1 MRCRGGRVDLFNSFR
16 YLLRCAIIALVLCS
30 AQNAFS
36 GAAEKWDYEV
46 KPDKSKN
53 IVVIEAKRVNIPAAN
68 DSRYKVRVS
77 PSKSVVS
84 RTMMRRLFRRANPL
98 IGVSTMAVEALLS
111 SYGYKIDD
119 EEQIIYRDI
128 GNLESDYYY
137 LCDGNKFTNIN
148 DLAFCLAAVQTKP
161 SWVDYYY
168 KNVYPTVRESSQGV
182 FVDVYGDKHSKSTN
196 VLISPATSIVSSV
209 GYKNNE
215 STDPKREVL
224 TEEKLGEIM
233 FGRHPDTGKDTGVWT
248 GIKEAYERIPNE
260 IPASDEA
267 PYFIEQILEKSNP
280 DSNSNEVIHTDP
292 ETGKQTNSALPN
304 FCDWATPI
312 CSFVEWFKDDS
323 DIPEPEKYTISE
335 LDKSKLPTAPQFNF
349 NNQCPAPKTF
359 ALNLGMASTQISL
372 PYDYFCSFAV
382 DVRPFVIL
390 AAWLHACYIFVGFVR
405 S

>member
-1 MRCRGGRVDLFNSFR
+1 MDLFNSFKC
-16 YLLRCAIIALVLCS
+16 LLRGFIIALVLCS

-36 GAAEKWDYEV
+36 SAAEKWDYEV
-46 KPDKSKN
+46 KPDRSKN
-53 IVVIEAKRVNIPAAN
+53 IVLIEAKKVDTPAAN
-68 DSRYKVRVS
+68 DATYRIRVS
-77 PSKSVVS
+77 PSKTVVA

-111 SYGYKIDD
+111 SYGYKIDND
-119 EEQIIYRDI
+119 EQVIYKEISKDQS
-128 GNLESDYYY
+128 LYYWHCY
-137 LCDGNKFTNIN
+137 GSNYTNIN
-148 DLAFCLAAVQTKP
+148 ELTSCVLSQVNII
-161 SWVDYYY
+161 SHGLWIY
-168 KNVYPTVRESSQGV
+168 KNPQPSISENGKDVQILADRYDANTGLLIAPNALIETVRGQLNPNANPNPERQ
-182 FVDVYGDKHSKSTN
+182 
-196 VLISPATSIVSSV
+196 I
-209 GYKNNE
+209 
-215 STDPKREVL
+215 L
-224 TEEKLGEIM
+224 TEAQLGDIM
-233 FGRHPDTGKDTGVWT
+233 FGRHPETGADTGVWT
-248 GIKEAYERIPNE
+248 GVKEAYERIPNE
-260 IPASDEA
+260 QSKPDEA
-267 PYFIEQILEKSNP
+267 PYFVEQTLEKSNP
-280 DSNSNEVIHTDP
+280 DSNSTEITHTDP

-323 DIPEPEKYTISE
+323 DIPEPEKYTITE

-359 ALNLGMASTQISL
+359 TLNLGMASTQISL

>member
-1 MRCRGGRVDLFNSFR
+1 MDLFNSFR
-16 YLLRCAIIALVLCS
+16 YLLRCFIIALALCS
-30 AQNAFS
+30 PQYVFA
-36 GAAEKWDYEV
+36 GAAEKWDYQI

-53 IVVIEAKRVNIPAAN
+53 IITVEAKRINIPAAN
-68 DSRYKVRVS
+68 DSTYKVRIS
-77 PSKSVVS
+77 PSKSVVA

-119 EEQIIYRDI
+119 DEQVIYKEISKDQS
-128 GNLESDYYY
+128 LYYWHCY
-137 LCDGNKFTNIN
+137 GSNYTNIN
-148 DLAFCLAAVQTKP
+148 DLAACVVTNTNII
-161 SWVDYYY
+161 SHGTWVY
-168 KNVYPTVRESSQGV
+168 KNPQPSVSENGKDVQVRADRYDANSGLLI
-182 FVDVYGDKHSKSTN
+182 GKNILLSTERGILN
-196 VLISPATSIVSSV
+196 PNT
-209 GYKNNE
+209 NPNPE
-215 STDPKREVL
+215 REIL
-224 TEEKLGEIM
+224 TESQLGEIM
-233 FGRHPDTGKDTGVWT
+233 FGRNPETGAHTGVWT
-248 GIKEAYERIPNE
+248 GVKEAYERIPNE
-260 IPASDEA
+260 QSKPDEA
-267 PYFIEQILEKSNP
+267 PYFVEQTLEKTNP
-280 DSNSNEVIHTDP
+280 DSNSTEITHTDP

-323 DIPEPEKYTISE
+323 DIPEPEKYTITD

-359 ALNLGMASTQISL
+359 SLNLGMASTQISL